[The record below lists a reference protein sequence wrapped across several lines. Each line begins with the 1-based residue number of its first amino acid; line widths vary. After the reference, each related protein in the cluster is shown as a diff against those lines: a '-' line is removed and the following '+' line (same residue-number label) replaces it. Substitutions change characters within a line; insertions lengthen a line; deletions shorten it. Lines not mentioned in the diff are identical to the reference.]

1 MSSKAFIIRA
11 IAFHTLVLPAC
22 SKTPDPVI
30 TIPFISGPIHEME
43 VSSLL
48 ENAAVY
54 PLATTSECMIGR
66 TFFFLDCIDDYYILD
81 KSAEKVFRFGQQGE
95 FLNTIGKMGKGP
107 GEYVRLNEGIIT
119 GSQIEL
125 LTGFPQTE
133 LCCYSHDGTF
143 LSKKS
148 ILEFPTWSFILSP
161 GLGKYFFYGS
171 FFEHKITS
179 VDRQTGE
186 KADSM
191 LKNTE
196 GAQAFSMLTFSSSGK
211 SSVLFC
217 EPIISK
223 VYEITSTGIQEKYR
237 LDFGKYSIG
246 ADPFP
251 EELHKRSE
259 DPGLWVAVKVLENK
273 SFVYLY
279 TGKDLLKSEV
289 LFQHYLFRKED
300 RTLWTLPDEPSFSG
314 SLGPAFHLTDKDELY
329 LYLTPSEAVQSKS
342 WQRFFQDRKLILGAG
357 DNPVIVKLDIEKIIA
372 FATDEKR

>member
-1 MSSKAFIIRA
+1 MRPGTIFSL
-11 IAFHTLVLPAC
+11 LVLLLAGC
-22 SKTPDPVI
+22 KSEPDPVVV
-30 TIPFISGPIHEME
+30 IPIINGPVNEID
-43 VSSLL
+43 VSILL
-48 ENAAVY
+48 ENATVY
-54 PLATTSECMIGR
+54 PLATTSECMIGS

-133 LCCYSHDGTF
+133 LCSYSHDGTF

-148 ILEFPTWSFILSP
+148 ILEFPSWSFFLSP

-171 FFEHKITS
+171 NFEHKITS
-179 VDRQTGE
+179 VDRQTWE

-196 GAQAFSMLTFSSSGK
+196 GAQPFSMLTFSSSGEA
-211 SSVLFC
+211 SVLFH

-223 VYEITSTGIQEKYR
+223 VYEITSSGIQEKYR

-251 EELHKRSE
+251 EELQKQSE
-259 DPGLWVAVKVLENK
+259 DPGLWIAVKVLENK

-279 TGKDLLKSEV
+279 TGKDLPDSEV
-289 LFQHYLFRKED
+289 LYQHFLFRKED
-300 RTLWTLPDEPSFSG
+300 NTLWTLPDEAGFSG

-329 LYLTPSEAVQSKS
+329 LYLTPSEADQSKT
-342 WQRFFQDRKLILGAG
+342 WKRFFEDRKLILGAG
-357 DNPVIVKLDIEKIIA
+357 DNPVIVKLDIEKVIE
-372 FATDEKR
+372 FTPDEKR

>member
-1 MSSKAFIIRA
+1 MRPGA
-11 IAFHTLVLPAC
+11 IFSVLVLLLAGC
-22 SKTPDPVI
+22 KSEPDPVVV
-30 TIPFISGPIHEME
+30 IPIINGPVNGID
-43 VSSLL
+43 VSILL
-48 ENAAVY
+48 ENATVH
-54 PLATTSECMIGR
+54 PLATTSDCMIGR
-66 TFFFLDCIDDYYILD
+66 NFFFLDCIDDYYILD

-143 LSKKS
+143 LSKRS

-289 LFQHYLFRKED
+289 LFQHFIFRKED
-300 RTLWTLPDEPSFSG
+300 KTLWTLPDEPGFSG

-342 WQRFFQDRKLILGAG
+342 WQKFFESRKLSLDAS
-357 DNPVIVKLDIEKIIA
+357 DNPIVIELTIPSILEQS
-372 FATDEKR
+372 TDGKR